1 LCSKGGDCVSWGLTK
16 ESFGSIYISY
26 SEPPKGVESVNNAAD
41 AARASAALLFIGLV
55 LLAFLSLE
63 LLYEIS

>member
-1 LCSKGGDCVSWGLTK
+1 MFPTLT
-16 ESFGSIYISY
+16 
-26 SEPPKGVESVNNAAD
+26 PPKGVESVNNAAD

>member
-1 LCSKGGDCVSWGLTK
+1 MFPTLN
-16 ESFGSIYISY
+16 
-26 SEPPKGVESVNNAAD
+26 PPKGVESVNNAAD
-41 AARASAALLFIGLV
+41 AARASAALLFMELV